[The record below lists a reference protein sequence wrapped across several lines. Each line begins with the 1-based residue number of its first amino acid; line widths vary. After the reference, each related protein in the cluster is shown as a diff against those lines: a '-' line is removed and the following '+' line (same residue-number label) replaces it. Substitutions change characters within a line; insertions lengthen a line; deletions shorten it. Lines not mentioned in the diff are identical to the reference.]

1 MKRSSDRI
9 LTTHVGSLI
18 RPPEL
23 QEFYRAKQAGQ
34 RYDQDAYERTLRETV
49 KSIVKRQADC
59 GLDVISDGE
68 YGKSYS
74 WSQYALERLAGF
86 ERRPFQ
92 GNNAFARGADRSRFS
107 EFYAELDAQEK
118 VATTMDSV
126 VVGPIS
132 YTGHRLLQ
140 KDIDNFKAA
149 LSGVDATEAF
159 LPVAAPASVIPDRKN
174 EFYKND
180 DDVLA
185 AIGAA
190 MRDEYKQIIENGFL
204 VQLDDARTAVTFDR
218 MVPPGTLQDYLK
230 WVARHVEILNE
241 AIKGL
246 PREKIRYHVCWGSW
260 PGPHVSDVPLK
271 TIVSLILKLKVG
283 AFVIEG
289 ANPRHEHEW
298 KVWAD
303 VKLPKDVVLIP
314 GVISHAT
321 NIVEHPELIQERIV
335 RLAKLVG
342 RENVLASTDCG
353 FAQGPFYRRVH
364 PSIMWA
370 KFEALVEGARL
381 ASKELWGK
389 KKVTAKKK
397 ASVKKSAGK
406 ARRPAARR
414 AA

>member
-1 MKRSSDRI
+1 
-9 LTTHVGSLI
+9 
-18 RPPEL
+18 
-23 QEFYRAKQAGQ
+23 
-34 RYDQDAYERTLRETV
+34 
-49 KSIVKRQADC
+49 
-59 GLDVISDGE
+59 
-68 YGKSYS
+68 
-74 WSQYALERLAGF
+74 
-86 ERRPFQ
+86 
-92 GNNAFARGADRSRFS
+92 
-107 EFYAELDAQEK
+107 
-118 VATTMDSV
+118 MDSV
-126 VVGPIS
+126 VVGPIT
-132 YTGHRLLQ
+132 YTGQALLQ
-140 KDIDNFKAA
+140 KDIDNFKSA
-149 LSGVDATEAF
+149 LARVKVTEGF

-174 EFYKND
+174 EHYRND
-180 DDVLA
+180 DEVLA

-190 MRDEYKQIIENGFL
+190 MRDEYKQIIDNGLL

-218 MVPPGTLQDYLK
+218 MVPPGSLQDYLK

-260 PGPHVSDVPLK
+260 PGPHTTDIPLK
-271 TIVSLILKLKVG
+271 TIVNLILKLKVG

-303 VKLPKDVVLIP
+303 VKLPKDVALIP

-321 NIVEHPELIQERIV
+321 NIVEHPELIQQRIV

-370 KFEALVEGARL
+370 KLQALVEGARL
-381 ASKELWGK
+381 ATKELWGAKKSAK
-389 KKVTAKKK
+389 KKVATTRSSAKAK
-397 ASVKKSAGK
+397 
-406 ARRPAARR
+406 RPAAKRKR
-414 AA
+414 VA